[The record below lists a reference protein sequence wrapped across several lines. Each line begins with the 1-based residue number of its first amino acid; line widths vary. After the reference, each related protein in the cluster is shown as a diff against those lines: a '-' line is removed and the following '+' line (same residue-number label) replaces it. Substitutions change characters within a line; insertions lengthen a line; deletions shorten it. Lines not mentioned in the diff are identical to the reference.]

1 MNVRDLFKI
10 EGKIALVT
18 GGAVGL
24 GAQIAA
30 GLAEAGVHVALAA
43 RKVERCR
50 ETAERIR
57 KDTGVKTMALR
68 CDVSNPQEVK
78 DMTAAVLNDFGRID
92 ILVNNSGTNWGAPAV
107 DYPLKGWNKVID
119 VNLSGTFFCCQEA
132 GRAMIAQ
139 GGGRIINVASVAGM
153 RGFEPEKMDA
163 VAYPA
168 SKAAVINL
176 TRDLAA
182 KWARFNINVN
192 AIAPGWFP
200 TDMTSW
206 TMEDHRDLILKSI
219 PMRRLGKDYELKGAV
234 VFLASEA
241 SGFVTGHTL
250 VVDGGESVI

>member
-1 MNVRDLFKI
+1 MNVKDLFKI

-24 GAQIAA
+24 GAQMAT
-30 GLAEAGVHVALAA
+30 GLAEAGAHVALAA
-43 RKVERCR
+43 RKVDRCR

-57 KDTGVKTMALR
+57 KNTGARTLALR
-68 CDVSNPQEVK
+68 CDVSEPKDVK
-78 DMTAAVLNDFGRID
+78 EMVAAALKEFGRID
-92 ILVNNSGTNWGAPAV
+92 ILVNNSGTNWGEPAV
-107 DYPLKGWNKVID
+107 DYALKGWNKVIG

-132 GRAMIAQ
+132 GRAMMAQ
-139 GGGRIINVASVAGM
+139 GGGKIINIASVAGT

-182 KWARFNINVN
+182 KWARYNINVN

-200 TDMTSW
+200 TDMTTWS
-206 TMEDHRDLILKSI
+206 MDKNGEVILKSI

-234 VFLASEA
+234 LFLASEA
-241 SGFVTGHTL
+241 SSFVTGHTL
-250 VVDGGESVI
+250 VVDGGETSI